1 MRIPYIDIHTHH
13 SGKSEEIISL
23 RNLFLQEI
31 DIGEEISFPF
41 STAIHPWHADK
52 FETAEVGQMLQNLY
66 SQKNLMAIG
75 ETGLD
80 KISRVENELQ
90 KKVFKLQIDFA
101 EAYHKPIIIHAVK
114 SWNLLIPILK
124 KIKVPVILHGYSEG
138 LPLTRELIDLGCY
151 FSLGKSILNPSAR
164 FQEAIQIIPASSLFL
179 ETDESLIPI
188 GEIYQKMAEL
198 LNLSLDLLM
207 KSIYNNF
214 TSLFHLS

>member
-13 SGKSEEIISL
+13 SGNSEEIISL

-31 DIGEEISFPF
+31 DITEEISFPF
-41 STAIHPWHADK
+41 SAAIHPWHADK

-101 EAYHKPIIIHAVK
+101 EAYHKPLIIHAVK

-151 FSLGKSILNPSAR
+151 FSLGKSILNPSAI
-164 FQEAIQIIPASSLFL
+164 FQETIQIIPASHLFL